1 MITGQKY
8 IQCTLYMYM
17 FLSEEIKKNT
27 SSCIDNL
34 QSGLAYLT
42 NLTHELRVDTQYL
55 YK

>member
-1 MITGQKY
+1 MITGKKY

-17 FLSEEIKKNT
+17 CLSEERGRNI

-42 NLTHELRVDTQYL
+42 NLTHKIRVDTQYL